1 MLGEVKGHR
10 SAQEDRLPDPP
21 GMCPV
26 WVIPPLL
33 FNSFCF
39 SFSAKL
45 GVKLSLKAASQRVRS
60 PIKVWDMQ
68 PDLWERTTEPCCNLL
83 PTQPSNKKGRT
94 GCDGFCVRSWER
106 TGRGLINEFR
116 LHQSNDLP
124 APWQHQFVLFSCSGV
139 MGVGGWGIDDAL
151 KENSISLMELALA
164 NLTLI
169 SHFKWPS

>member
-45 GVKLSLKAASQRVRS
+45 GVKLSLKAASQRVCS
-60 PIKVWDMQ
+60 PIKVWDTQ
-68 PDLWERTTEPCCNLL
+68 PDLWERMTEPCCNLL

-139 MGVGGWGIDDAL
+139 MGVGVSMTRWRKIQFL
-151 KENSISLMELALA
+151 
-164 NLTLI
+164 
-169 SHFKWPS
+169 